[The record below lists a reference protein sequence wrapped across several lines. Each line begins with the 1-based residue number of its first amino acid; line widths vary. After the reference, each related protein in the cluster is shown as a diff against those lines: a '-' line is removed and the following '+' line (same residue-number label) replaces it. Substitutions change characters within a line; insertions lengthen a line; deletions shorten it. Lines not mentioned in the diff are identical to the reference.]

1 MTRPTVVES
10 STKWCVYAY
19 SLVEWELLMNSKEA
33 KRFGMILRK
42 RREALGLTVRQVS
55 NASNVPHTTVAR
67 IERGEFSAPRP
78 DKLARV
84 AAALEL
90 SPVELFAQAGYF
102 SPDALPDFA
111 TYLSAK
117 YPDLSAL
124 AVAKLQQ
131 QLEELTGRD
140 QIPTT
145 PPTPTKEEFTDDP
158 AGGAA

>member
-1 MTRPTVVES
+1 
-10 STKWCVYAY
+10 
-19 SLVEWELLMNSKEA
+19 MNSKEA

>member
-1 MTRPTVVES
+1 
-10 STKWCVYAY
+10 
-19 SLVEWELLMNSKEA
+19 
-33 KRFGMILRK
+33 
-42 RREALGLTVRQVS
+42 
-55 NASNVPHTTVAR
+55 
-67 IERGEFSAPRP
+67 
-78 DKLARV
+78 V

>member
-1 MTRPTVVES
+1 
-10 STKWCVYAY
+10 
-19 SLVEWELLMNSKEA
+19 
-33 KRFGMILRK
+33 MILRK

>member
-1 MTRPTVVES
+1 MVNDPANRCGIVHEVVRLRIFPGRMGITYEFQGS
-10 STKWCVYAY
+10 ET
-19 SLVEWELLMNSKEA
+19 
-33 KRFGMILRK
+33 FGMILRK

-124 AVAKLQQ
+124 AVASYSSNSKS
-131 QLEELTGRD
+131 
-140 QIPTT
+140 
-145 PPTPTKEEFTDDP
+145 
-158 AGGAA
+158 